1 MKKVVGYNDFESF
14 IFILCCNRCDYFFK
28 NEIRLADKEPLQ
40 FKENKKKIVQSF
52 DFKFI

>member
-1 MKKVVGYNDFESF
+1 MILKVLYLYYVVTVVT
-14 IFILCCNRCDYFFK
+14 IFLK

-40 FKENKKKIVQSF
+40 FKENKKIVQSF